1 MESPTL
7 AQGNEIMNLIL
18 RNKVSRDTIQ
28 FLLTSGMMANLFKL
42 RLENFL
48 QDGKKPHDSKYHIV
62 QARFLM
68 SLGLLPEFEVVNQY
82 YLDTVDPYPVPSRS
96 LIQMFEERG
105 VKTVIDETKKHLK
118 IRTQGHQVKPRS
130 AEFSLIRFPV
140 LSREERPNF
149 AYNPAV
155 ILNAAGYLNADVYD
169 LVAFSAVSNLHIVT
183 TTPVVALKSVV
194 QTSTSSTGGGFIYNS
209 HPTLHCDDIQKGEVW
224 FNKTG
229 LKDMDFWTSDYL
241 CLVRNRD
248 KLARSPKI

>member
-1 MESPTL
+1 MENPTL
-7 AQGNEIMNLIL
+7 AQGNEITNLIL
-18 RNKVSRDTIQ
+18 RNKVSKETIQ

-48 QDGKKPHDSKYHIV
+48 QDGNANDSACRIA
-62 QARFLM
+62 QARYLM

-82 YLDTVDPYPVPSRS
+82 YLDTIDPNPVPSRS
-96 LIQMFEERG
+96 LIRMFEERG
-105 VKTVIDETKKHLK
+105 VKTVIDETRKHLK
-118 IRTQGHQVKPRS
+118 IITPGHQVKPRS

-140 LSREERPNF
+140 LSREDRPGF

-169 LVAFSAVSNLHIVT
+169 LVAFSTVSNLHIVT
-183 TTPVVALKSVV
+183 NTPVVALKSVV
-194 QTSTSSTGGGFIYNS
+194 QTSTSFTGGSFIYNA
-209 HPTLHCDDIQKGEVW
+209 HPTLHCDDMQKGEVW
-224 FNKTG
+224 FNKSG

-248 KLARSPKI
+248 TLARSPKI

>member
-1 MESPTL
+1 MENPTL
-7 AQGNEIMNLIL
+7 AQGNEINNLIL
-18 RNKVSRDTIQ
+18 RNKVPRDTIQ
-28 FLLTSGMMANLFKL
+28 FLLTSGMLANLFKL

-48 QDGKKPHDSKYHIV
+48 QGGSANDSACRIA
-62 QARFLM
+62 QARFLI

-82 YLDTVDPYPVPSRS
+82 YLDTVDPNPVPSKS
-96 LIQMFEERG
+96 IIQMFEERG
-105 VKTVIDETKKHLK
+105 VKTVIDETRKHLK

-130 AEFSLIRFPV
+130 AEFSLIRFPL
-140 LSREERPNF
+140 LSREDRPNF

-169 LVAFSAVSNLHIVT
+169 LVAFSTVLNLHIIT

-194 QTSTSSTGGGFIYNS
+194 QTSTSPTGGGFSYNA
-209 HPTLHCDDIQKGEVW
+209 HPTLHCDDMQKGEVW
-224 FNKTG
+224 FNKIG
-229 LKDMDFWTSDYL
+229 LKDMDFWDKEYL

>member
-1 MESPTL
+1 MENPTL
-7 AQGNEIMNLIL
+7 AQGNEITNLIL

-48 QDGKKPHDSKYHIV
+48 QDGHTHDSAYQIA

-82 YLDTVDPYPVPSRS
+82 YLDTVDTNLVPSRS

-105 VKTVIDETKKHLK
+105 VKTVLDETRKHLK
-118 IRTQGHQVKPRS
+118 IRTQGHQIKPRS
-130 AEFSLIRFPV
+130 AEFSLIRFPL
-140 LSREERPNF
+140 LSREDRPNF

-169 LVAFSAVSNLHIVT
+169 LVAFSTVLHLHIVT

-194 QTSTSSTGGGFIYNS
+194 QTSTSSTGGGFSYNA
-209 HPTLHCDDIQKGEVW
+209 HPTLHCDDMQKGEVW

-229 LKDMDFWTSDYL
+229 LKAMDFWDKEYL

-248 KLARSPKI
+248 KFARSPKI